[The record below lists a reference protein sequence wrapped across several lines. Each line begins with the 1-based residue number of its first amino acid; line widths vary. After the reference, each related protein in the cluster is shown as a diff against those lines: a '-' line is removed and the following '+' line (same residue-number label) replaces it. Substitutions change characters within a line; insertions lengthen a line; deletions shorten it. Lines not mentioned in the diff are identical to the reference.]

1 MGGGEMKENNILKKA
16 WDNRASIF
24 MVIFFL
30 YSIPFIT
37 SPLSGPGLFDFLWID
52 WGWSEGYYIAG
63 EVILILI
70 ASILI
75 FTGQFEPEKEDNDG
89 N

>member
-1 MGGGEMKENNILKKA
+1 
-16 WDNRASIF
+16 
-24 MVIFFL
+24 MVFFLL

-37 SPLSGPGLFDFLWID
+37 SPLTGPGLCDFLWED
-52 WGWSEGYYIAG
+52 WGWSIGYYVAG

-70 ASILI
+70 TSILF
-75 FTGQFEPEKEDNDG
+75 FTGQFEPEENDNA